1 MSQAVAH
8 PRRAVLFKECL
19 NIQDKIRSELPVRQ
33 QVLNTAGFHHGFRN
47 AEHAAFVGFRLYQAL
62 FFTEMPPDSGDE
74 RVLRARHPQRI
85 SAPGRWRDLS
95 EHIRKRALH
104 FICFGSSC

>member
-1 MSQAVAH
+1 MSQTVAH

-19 NIQDKIRSELPVRQ
+19 DIQDKIRSELLVRQ
-33 QVLNTAGFHHGFRN
+33 QVLNTAGLHHGFHN

-74 RVLRARHPQRI
+74 RVLRA
-85 SAPGRWRDLS
+85 
-95 EHIRKRALH
+95 EK
-104 FICFGSSC
+104 